1 MLLYIRSIIDINSFN
16 PDAFVP
22 ELKIFLLK
30 MIIGIVEQT
39 NTTPMSRRKPID
51 EWDSD
56 DYQDSMGAIE
66 AIQL

>member
-1 MLLYIRSIIDINSFN
+1 M
-16 PDAFVP
+16 P